1 MPLMEAQG
9 MVLVTV
15 ERSID
20 GPALQGEARP
30 PVAGVL
36 DTEHGMG
43 VEVRYTMEERLV
55 VGPQA
60 RPSTVLAIPAS
71 AETLVGV

>member
-1 MPLMEAQG
+1 

-20 GPALQGEARP
+20 GPGWQGRAWP

-60 RPSTVLAIPAS
+60 RPSTVLAIPVFAG
-71 AETLVGV
+71 TLVGV